1 MITSKSGTDSCYG
14 IYNTRSPN
22 KVKWSVIITLS
33 EAYMLEFIQLL
44 NQRYQTVLSQ
54 PGNDASK
61 SGYQQCIDQLILAE
75 AFMRK
80 GQLINSSPE
89 QPLQMTIVGPT
100 SVL

>member
-1 MITSKSGTDSCYG
+1 
-14 IYNTRSPN
+14 
-22 KVKWSVIITLS
+22 
-33 EAYMLEFIQLL
+33 MLEFIQLL

-54 PGNDASK
+54 PGNEASK

-89 QPLQMTIVGPT
+89 QPLQMAIVGPT
-100 SVL
+100 QAGKSSLVNVLLNS